1 MTSPYIRLDYH
12 LVPTAILY
20 QMHPR
25 GFPHQH
31 STSSSF
37 LQKQFQN
44 AVLTTVGQL
53 CKKVHLS
60 QYFHSRQATL
70 HATCIAIQVL
80 SYHNKIIKI
89 NTISL
94 HRHWVRF
101 SYAITVAQYLHL
113 QHPPQTGRKK
123 QIPKVSQICPLTTF
137 YFRLPSKVTD

>member
-31 STSSSF
+31 STSNSF

-44 AVLTTVGQL
+44 AVLTIVGQPH
-53 CKKVHLS
+53 KKVHLS

-70 HATCIAIQVL
+70 HVTCITIQVL
-80 SYHNKIIKI
+80 SYHNKSKDYFI
-89 NTISL
+89 ISL
-94 HRHWVRF
+94 HRYWVRL

-123 QIPKVSQICPLTTF
+123 QTPKVSQICPLTT
-137 YFRLPSKVTD
+137 V